1 MESRRLRGDL
11 GSVIA
16 RLLLLSCCALTAL
29 SSWGQLRVHMYPD
42 DRLMWRE
49 MVAHVD
55 NGLVRMG
62 HSWSGDVAYTIHADA
77 MWDEVRVFSGYSTS
91 SLDIAFTLR
100 EGQLYVGDSH
110 FTDAILYTFSDGQIF
125 VGDST
130 FPMDV
135 VYTLREEPRGLGT
148 TGDAPLWGV
157 YKEDSRAWSD
167 RLAVLEGPL
176 DPASVFALLSAT
188 GWL

>member
-1 MESRRLRGDL
+1 M
-11 GSVIA
+11 
-16 RLLLLSCCALTAL
+16 
-29 SSWGQLRVHMYPD
+29 
-42 DRLMWRE
+42 
-49 MVAHVD
+49 
-55 NGLVRMG
+55 
-62 HSWSGDVAYTIHADA
+62 
-77 MWDEVRVFSGYSTS
+77 
-91 SLDIAFTLR
+91 
-100 EGQLYVGDSH
+100 GDSH

-135 VYTLREEPRGLGT
+135 AYTLRAEPRGSGQ

>member
-11 GSVIA
+11 GGVIA

-135 VYTLREEPRGLGT
+135 AYTLREEPRGLGQ
-148 TGDAPLWGV
+148 TGDAHLG
-157 YKEDSRAWSD
+157 
-167 RLAVLEGPL
+167 
-176 DPASVFALLSAT
+176 SVQGRQPRVERPRGGA
-188 GWL
+188 